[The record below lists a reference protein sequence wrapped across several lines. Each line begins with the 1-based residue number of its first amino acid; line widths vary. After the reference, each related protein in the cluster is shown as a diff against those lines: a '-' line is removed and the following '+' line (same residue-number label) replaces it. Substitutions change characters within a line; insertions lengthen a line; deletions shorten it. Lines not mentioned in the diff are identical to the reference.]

1 MSTLALCL
9 LQVASLAAAR
19 QDHYYAHP
27 TVEDANG
34 VIAPWYTGLNGQLDS
49 RVRIAAETLKRYPW
63 ALPPK
68 SPLAAPEYVFNGTWS
83 ISPEG
88 DITIPNLR
96 DWDNGDLGQRAAY
109 VLSSWADYYR
119 YSGDPAAFAHVT
131 YMADY
136 LLGYCQTAPDHPW
149 PQFLISVPTKGKPY
163 GQCDPHGMIQLDI
176 IAETGL
182 ALLRAYQMTGNTPW
196 FDACRHWGDL
206 LAAHRNDRPGMPP
219 WNRYAN
225 PEDAIW
231 DDNMTGGVA
240 FLLTFFDELIRLGY
254 TGQDDNIVKAR
265 DAGRAWL
272 RDELLPKWTVD
283 DTWGR
288 NYWDWPDDV
297 QAENVTEFV
306 ARYLIEH
313 PDVFPNWREDARNIL
328 SLFYNRTSVSPGS
341 GGDVYSG
348 AWAHPESSGC
358 CGRSLWYGPMEIATV
373 LAQYGVTA
381 DSAWARELAR
391 REQILATYDFHET
404 GVVED
409 NIDGGAIVA
418 GSWFKITHPMPL
430 KHVLGTIAWLPEFFG
445 ANRENHIVRSSAVV
459 NQVTYGRGRIEY
471 TTFDAPAQTVDVLRV
486 AFRPTAVHA
495 DDAPLELATTLES
508 NGYSMKELAQGDCI
522 VTIRH
527 DGRKRIVIEG
537 SDPQESRNAAD
548 LVFEGAWTLVE
559 NTSRMASSLGAAVA
573 HRFTGTQVRLIGRVG
588 PEGGMADVYLDDAKQ
603 RVPVD
608 CWNPTPRS
616 GQVLYYRNGLPEGE
630 HTLRVVVR
638 GAGNAVSK
646 GANVTVDAVQW
657 SAANGD
663 AGYGAGG
670 GPAETQRMICG
681 YAERNDYVDS
691 QGNAW
696 RPCTEWVCRAGD
708 LADVVQQTW
717 WKKRRR
723 LDIGNT
729 PDPELYRYG
738 IHAPEFWVNV
748 TVAPGTYHV
757 RLKFMETYDRIH
769 PRKTAK
775 AGDDPA
781 TLDGITVLIDGEAC
795 VKGMDVA
802 KTAGGLNRA
811 VDLVFNNIQPRNGV
825 IELRFRNPAGQA
837 AVQAIEIGPGDG
849 GEGATPAAV
858 TVPVPKEDM
867 QGGT

>member
-1 MSTLALCL
+1 MSAFVLCL
-9 LQVASLAAAR
+9 LQLTSLAAAR
-19 QDHYYAHP
+19 QDHYYAYP

-34 VIAPWYTGLNGQLDS
+34 VIAPWYTGLNGQLDY

-68 SPLAAPEYVFNGTWS
+68 SPIPAPEYIFNGTWH

-88 DITIPNLR
+88 DIEVPDLR

-109 VLSSWADYYR
+109 VFSSWVDYYR

-136 LLGYCQTAPDHPW
+136 LLACCQTGPDHPW
-149 PQFLISVPTKGKPY
+149 PGFLISVPTKGKPY
-163 GQCDPHGMIQLDI
+163 GQCSPEGMIQLDI
-176 IAETGL
+176 VAETGL
-182 ALLRAYQMTGNTPW
+182 ALLRAYQMTGNERW
-196 FDACRHWGDL
+196 FEVCKHWGDL
-206 LAAHRNDRPGMPP
+206 LATHRNDKPGVPP
-219 WNRYAN
+219 WTRYAN
-225 PEDAIW
+225 PKDAIW
-231 DDNMTGGVA
+231 DEHMTGGVA

-254 TGQDDNIVKAR
+254 AGAEGQIAKAR

-272 RDELLPKWTVD
+272 RDELLPRWTVD

-297 QAENVTEFV
+297 QAENVTEFA

-313 PDVFPNWREDARNIL
+313 PDVFPNWRNDARNIL
-328 SLFYNRTSVSPGS
+328 SLFLNRTSVSPGS

-373 LAQYGVTA
+373 LAQYGVAA

-391 REQILATYDFHET
+391 REQILATYDAHET

-409 NIDGGAIVA
+409 NIDGGAVVA

-430 KHVLGTIAWLPEFFG
+430 KHVLGTIAWLPGVFG

-459 NQVTYGRGRIEY
+459 NLVAYGRGRIEY
-471 TTFDAPAQTVDVLRV
+471 TTFDAPPQTLDVLRL
-486 AFRPTAVHA
+486 AFRPATVHA
-495 DDAPLELATTLES
+495 DDATLALQASPEA
-508 NGYSMKELAQGDCI
+508 NGYGVQDLSQGDCI

-527 DGRKRIVIEG
+527 DGKRRVVIEG
-537 SDPQESRNAAD
+537 TDPQEVRPASELA
-548 LVFEGAWTLVE
+548 FEGTWTPVE
-559 NTSRMASSLGAAVA
+559 GTSRAAAAQGAAVE
-573 HRFTGTQVRLIGRVG
+573 HHFTGGQVRLIGRVG
-588 PEGGMADVYLDDAKQ
+588 PDGGLADVYVDGVKQ
-603 RVPVD
+603 RVPID
-608 CWNPTPRS
+608 CWNPAPRG
-616 GQVLYYRNGLPEGE
+616 GQVLYYRNGLPEAA

-638 GAGNAVSK
+638 GAGNAVSN
-646 GANVTVDAVQW
+646 GASVCVDGIHW
-657 SAANGD
+657 SAATGD
-663 AGYGAGG
+663 AGFGAGG
-670 GPAETQRMICG
+670 GPKETQRFLCG
-681 YAERNDYVDS
+681 YSERTDYVDS

-717 WKKRRR
+717 WTKRRR
-723 LDIGNT
+723 LDVDNT

-748 TVAPGTYHV
+748 TVAPGAYHV
-757 RLKFMETYDRIH
+757 RLKFMETYDRVH
-769 PRKTAK
+769 PKK
-775 AGDDPA
+775 VPKIGDNPLL
-781 TLDGITVLIDGEAC
+781 LDGTIVLINGEER
-795 VKGMDVA
+795 VKDMDVE

-811 VDLVFNNIQPRNGV
+811 VDLVFNGIQPSHGI
-825 IELRFRNPAGQA
+825 IELRFRNPVGVA
-837 AVQAIEIGPGDG
+837 AVQAIEVGPGDG
-849 GEGATPAAV
+849 GEGASPV
-858 TVPVPKEDM
+858 TVAVPVPK
-867 QGGT
+867 

>member
-1 MSTLALCL
+1 MSTLVLCL
-9 LQVASLAAAR
+9 LQLTSLAAAR
-19 QDHYYAHP
+19 QDHYYAYP

-34 VIAPWYTGLNGQLDS
+34 VIAPWYTGLNGQLDY
-49 RVRIAAETLKRYPW
+49 RVRIAVETLKRYPW

-68 SPLAAPEYVFNGTWS
+68 SPVPAPEYVFNGTWA
-83 ISPEG
+83 ISSDG
-88 DITIPNLR
+88 DISIPNLR

-109 VLSSWADYYR
+109 VFSSWVDYYR
-119 YSGDPAAFAHVT
+119 YSGDPAAIAHVG

-136 LLGYCQTAPDHPW
+136 LLSYCQTPPDHPW

-163 GQCDPHGMIQLDI
+163 GQCDSHGMIQLDI
-176 IAETGL
+176 AAETGL
-182 ALLRAYQMTGNTPW
+182 ALLRAYQMTGNEPW
-196 FDACRHWGDL
+196 FNACKHWGDL
-206 LAAHRNDRPGMPP
+206 LAAHRNDKPGMPP

-231 DDNMTGGVA
+231 DDQMTGGVV
-240 FLLTFFDELIRLGY
+240 FLLAFFDELIRLGY
-254 TGQDDNIVKAR
+254 TGDGNAIVTAR

-272 RDELLPKWTVD
+272 RDDLLPRWTVD

-288 NYWDWPDDV
+288 NYWDWPDPV

-306 ARYLIEH
+306 ARYLVEH
-313 PDVFPNWREDARNIL
+313 PEIFPNGRNDARNIL
-328 SLFYNRTSVSPGS
+328 SLFLNRTSVSPGS

-373 LAQYGVTA
+373 LAQYGTVA

-391 REQILATYDFHET
+391 REQILATYDAHET

-430 KHVLGTIAWLPEFFG
+430 KHVLGTIAWLPEVFG

-459 NQVTYGRGRIEY
+459 NQVNYGRGRIEY
-471 TTFDAPAQTVDVLRV
+471 STFDAPPQTVDVLRL
-486 AFRPTAVHA
+486 AFRPAAVRA
-495 DDAPLELATTLES
+495 DGVVLELGEPLAS
-508 NGYSMKELAQGDCI
+508 NGYAVQELSQGDCI

-527 DGRKRIVIEG
+527 DGKRRVVIEG
-537 SDPQESRNAAD
+537 SDPQESLNAD
-548 LVFEGAWTLVE
+548 GLFFEGSWTPVE
-559 NTSRMASSLGAAVA
+559 GTSRCASATDAAVE
-573 HRFTGTQVRLIGRVG
+573 HRFKGNQVRLIGRVG
-588 PEGGMADVYLDDAKQ
+588 PNGGLADLFLDGVKQ

-608 CWNPTPRS
+608 CWNPAPRS

-638 GAGNAVSK
+638 GAGNAASK
-646 GANVTVDAVQW
+646 GAAVFIDGFQW
-657 SAANGD
+657 SAATGN

-670 GPAETQRMICG
+670 GPTETQRMICG
-681 YAERNDYVDS
+681 YSERTDYVDS
-691 QGNAW
+691 RGNAW

-708 LADVVQQTW
+708 LTDVVQQNW
-717 WKKRRR
+717 WTKRRR
-723 LDIGNT
+723 LEVDNT

-757 RLKFMETYDRIH
+757 CLKFMNTFDMAH
-769 PRKTAK
+769 PKKTPK
-775 AGDDPA
+775 EGDNPA
-781 TLDGITVLIDGEAC
+781 LLDGTTVLINGEAC
-795 VKGMDVA
+795 VKDMDVE

-811 VDLVFNNIQPRNGV
+811 VDLVFNNIQPRNGI
-825 IELRFRNPAGQA
+825 IELRFRNPVGVA
-837 AVQAIEIGPGDG
+837 AVQAIEVGLGDG
-849 GEGATPAAV
+849 GEGATPVAV
-858 TVPVPKEDM
+858 TVPEK
-867 QGGT
+867 